1 MRHVRT
7 LYRFRF
13 SQQGNDKNYRLD
25 EQFEDFVSSDGLTLP
40 SRWKISWLLEES
52 NSPREYLWNI
62 KIHKLQN
69 GAGMQP

>member
-1 MRHVRT
+1 
-7 LYRFRF
+7 
-13 SQQGNDKNYRLD
+13 
-25 EQFEDFVSSDGLTLP
+25 
-40 SRWKISWLLEES
+40 LLEES